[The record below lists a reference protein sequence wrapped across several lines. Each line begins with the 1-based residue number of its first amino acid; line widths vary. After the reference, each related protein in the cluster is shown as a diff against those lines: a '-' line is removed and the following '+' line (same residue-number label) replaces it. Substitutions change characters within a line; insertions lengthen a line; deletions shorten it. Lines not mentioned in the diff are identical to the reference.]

1 MTERSS
7 LELLFFNSTTMR
19 ILLSLLLTFYTFQLV
34 AQNPSEDYL
43 GSWYTYGS
51 HHRLSERI
59 SLNPYAELRFYEPSS
74 NYNLAFVSLRGNY
87 HLSTNATIGLGYAY
101 LDIDTVFE
109 FDNQPNI
116 HEHRIF
122 EQYTISHKLSKIK
135 VQHRA
140 KLEHRFLDF
149 SDRNELQNRFRYR
162 ISFKYDLSETFFLL
176 VSEEPFVNFQDQ
188 VFHENRFYAGIGIN
202 VLKNSRLQI
211 GYLKQHIRKNNL
223 NRIQVG
229 ISVTTDSRKQR
240 LKLASL

>member
-1 MTERSS
+1 MKP
-7 LELLFFNSTTMR
+7 LLFPLFFFLFAIHLFS
-19 ILLSLLLTFYTFQLV
+19 
-34 AQNPSEDYL
+34 QNPSENHL

-59 SLNPYAELRFYEPSS
+59 SLNPYTELRFYEPSS

-87 HLSTNATIGLGYAY
+87 HFSANQTIGIGYAY

-109 FDNQPNI
+109 FDNEPNI

-122 EQYTISHKLSKIK
+122 EQYTVSHKVSKFS
-135 VQHRA
+135 VLHRTR
-140 KLEHRFLDF
+140 LEHRFLDF

-162 ISFKYDLSETFFLL
+162 LSVKYELSKTFFIL

-229 ISVTTDSRKQR
+229 ISIKTDSRKPKT
-240 LKLASL
+240 KLAQL